1 MTSAT
6 LTALGSFDHLMQQ
19 SGLPADTKLA
29 RVESPFDAS
38 LGRFVVPSMT
48 SDPST
53 PAAHTA
59 ELVELL
65 PDLLA
70 CSQGTLVLFSSKRQ
84 LQEVVDELGPRFESE
99 LLIQGVMSK
108 AEILD
113 AHRHRIDS
121 GKSSTIFGLASFAEG
136 VDLPGDYCGH
146 VIIAKLPFS
155 APDDPID
162 AAHAELLESAGQ
174 NPFMVLTVPS
184 AALRLLQ
191 ACGRLLRTETDSG
204 VITLLDRRIVT
215 KRYGR
220 AILDTLPRYQFD
232 IER

>member
-1 MTSAT
+1 
-6 LTALGSFDHLMQQ
+6 
-19 SGLPADTKLA
+19 
-29 RVESPFDAS
+29 
-38 LGRFVVPSMT
+38 MT
-48 SDPST
+48 SDPSA

-65 PDLLA
+65 PALLA
-70 CSQGTLVLFSSKRQ
+70 SSQGTLVLFSSKRQ
-84 LQEVVDELGPRFESE
+84 LQEVVDELAPRFESE

-162 AAHAELLESAGQ
+162 AAHAELLESAGR

-204 VITLLDRRIVT
+204 IITLLDRRIVT

>member
-1 MTSAT
+1 
-6 LTALGSFDHLMQQ
+6 
-19 SGLPADTKLA
+19 
-29 RVESPFDAS
+29 
-38 LGRFVVPSMT
+38 
-48 SDPST
+48 
-53 PAAHTA
+53 
-59 ELVELL
+59 
-65 PDLLA
+65 
-70 CSQGTLVLFSSKRQ
+70 
-84 LQEVVDELGPRFESE
+84 
-99 LLIQGVMSK
+99 MSK

-113 AHRHRIDS
+113 AHRQRIDS

-162 AAHAELLESAGQ
+162 AAHAELLESAGR

-204 VITLLDRRIVT
+204 SHYFAGPAYCDKALRSSHS
-215 KRYGR
+215 RYLT
-220 AILDTLPRYQFD
+220 AIPV
-232 IER
+232 